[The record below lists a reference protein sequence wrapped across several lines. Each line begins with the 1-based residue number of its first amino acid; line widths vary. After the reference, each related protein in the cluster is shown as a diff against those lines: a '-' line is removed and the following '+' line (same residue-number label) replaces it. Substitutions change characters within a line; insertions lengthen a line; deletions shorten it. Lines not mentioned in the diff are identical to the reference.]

1 MVGFVHEFRKKSLWI
16 GTFAEFLATFLF
28 VFLGIG
34 SAVTWNPSKPPS
46 IEHISLCFG
55 LSIATLAITIC
66 HLSGGLIN
74 PAVTI
79 AQLVSRKISPLRAVL
94 FLIAQNAG
102 GKGLFVSFFLVN
114 GLGVTI
120 KYLQFMH
127 CCPTNSKC
135 ALANFEANCKLAGQ
149 H

>member
-1 MVGFVHEFRKKSLWI
+1 MAGFVHEFRKKSLWI

-28 VFLGIG
+28 VFLAIG
-34 SAVTWNPSKPPS
+34 STVTWNPSKPPS

-79 AQLVSRKISPLRAVL
+79 AQLVTRKISPLRAVL

-102 GKGLFVSFFLVN
+102 GKGQIVCYVFSSQWSLSRSLIFLR
-114 GLGVTI
+114 
-120 KYLQFMH
+120 H
-127 CCPTNSKC
+127 RRPTRLKGC
-135 ALANFEANCKLAGQ
+135 AG
-149 H
+149 